1 MKSNYYGSKEITQ
14 TPIDS
19 AYKYETYSEFIK
31 RTEPVKFSSI
41 CIFCSACGSIPLLY
55 DGSFRRCFRCRKDF
69 KAAIV
74 S

>member
-1 MKSNYYGSKEITQ
+1 MKSSGNKDIIQ

-41 CIFCSACGSIPLLY
+41 CIFCSARDSIPLLD
-55 DGSFRRCFRCRKDF
+55 DGSFRRCSTCRKNF